1 MRFTYRNNAIRIYVR
16 DIGEKGGRHMKK
28 KIKYSEEP
36 MGDLRVVK
44 DFLPPPDQLAPKEEN
59 AKVTIALKKS
69 SLNFFK
75 EEAQKHHTSYQKIIR
90 QVIDWY
96 ASRYKKST

>member
-1 MRFTYRNNAIRIYVR
+1 MVR
-16 DIGEKGGRHMKK
+16 DIGEKGGRYMKK

-44 DFLPPPDQLAPKEEN
+44 DFLPPPDQLVLKEEN
-59 AKVTIALKKS
+59 VKVTIALRKS
-69 SLNFFK
+69 SIDFFK
-75 EEAQKHHTSYQKIIR
+75 EEAQKHHTSYQKMIR

-96 ASRYKKST
+96 ASRYRKSA